1 MFRQRTITALIGVM
15 LIAQTGCSVDINGT
29 ASNVITSIIT
39 FAFSNVAAGVVNSA
53 IPLPG

>member
-39 FAFSNVAAGVVNSA
+39 LAFSNVAAGVVNSA
-53 IPLPG
+53 IHLPG

>member
-1 MFRQRTITALIGVM
+1 MLRQRITSALIGIV
-15 LIAQTGCSVDINGT
+15 LIAQTGCSVDLNGT

-39 FAFSNVAAGVVNSA
+39 FAFSNLTAGVVNSA